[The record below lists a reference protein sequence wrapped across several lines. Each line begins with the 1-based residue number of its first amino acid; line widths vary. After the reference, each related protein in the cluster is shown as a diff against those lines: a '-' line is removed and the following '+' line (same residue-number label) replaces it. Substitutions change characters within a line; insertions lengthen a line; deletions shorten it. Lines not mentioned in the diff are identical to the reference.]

1 MSVPNLLRPLDDH
14 ELSLAHLWAELARID
29 VLVQRAV
36 FRWQLA
42 GQDPSDR
49 FRGLHITDAEA
60 GLLLERPL
68 GASWGETVSLDPDAV
83 RSFAVAYE
91 EASAAVQAVEETAA
105 ARGQILRLHACAAAF
120 DLDSFAVDVLLIC
133 LAPALDLRYERLYG
147 YLQDDVTRKLP
158 RVNLIL
164 DLLTE
169 SDPTKRLRVL
179 ADLTEEGPLF
189 RHSLLTRVEESAQ
202 EEVSLLSQPLR
213 IDDAVVSWLLGKY
226 RPHVDIGLHA
236 SLLTPREN
244 EADLLLAGKQ
254 VELLLR
260 RVDALERPIVVF
272 HGVDRAAQ
280 AATARVLAAH
290 VGRPLLGID
299 LEDVVDAG
307 VHPKRAVRL
316 ALRDARLTGAI
327 AFLHGWDVCLDDAGT
342 LLSGLLSD
350 LCVHPDTVLVA
361 GKRVWQAKG
370 IDRDRVLLW
379 QEFPAPA
386 HSQRRELWNHFVDRL
401 GLEETVDVEPL
412 AGHFDLTT
420 DQIRD
425 AVAAARDA
433 AVQHNVPLAIDD
445 LFAAARLYSSPGLSR
460 LARKIEP
467 RYTWDDIVLPPDQ
480 REMLHELVNTVRG
493 RTRVLGDWGVGQKL
507 VSSEG
512 ITVLFS
518 GPPGTG
524 KTMSAEIIA
533 SELGLDLF
541 KIDLSTVVSKYI
553 GETEKNLEKIFGEAE
568 NSNAILFFDEA
579 DAIFGKR
586 SEVKDAHDR
595 YANVEVSYLLQRM
608 EAYNGVTILATNLR
622 ANLDEAFTRRLQF
635 AIDFPF
641 PDERYRAEIWRALF
655 PEALPRDP
663 DIDFA
668 PLAQRF
674 RLAGGNIRNIIV
686 SAAYLAASNG
696 GLVSMRHLLHGTRRE
711 LQKMGR
717 LVDES
722 DMDLGSY

>member
-1 MSVPNLLRPLDDH
+1 MSAPNLLKPLDDDD
-14 ELSLAHLWAELARID
+14 LSLAHLWAELARID

-36 FRWQLA
+36 VCWQMA
-42 GQDPSDR
+42 GQDPADR

-60 GLLLERPL
+60 RLLLERPL
-68 GASWGETVSLDPDAV
+68 GSSWGETVSLEPDVAQ
-83 RSFAVAYE
+83 SFSVAYE
-91 EASAAVQAVEETAA
+91 EASAAVRAIEAIAA
-105 ARGQILRLHACAAAF
+105 DRGQVLRLQALATAF
-120 DLDSFAVDVLLIC
+120 DLDPFAVDVLLIC

-147 YLQDDVTRKLP
+147 YLQDDVTQKLP

-164 DLLTE
+164 DLLVE
-169 SDPTKRLRVL
+169 SDPTKRLKVL
-179 ADLTEEGPLF
+179 SNLSEEGPLF
-189 RHSLLTRVEESAQ
+189 QHSLLTRVEEPDQ
-202 EEVSLLSQPLR
+202 KEMSLLSQPLH
-213 IDDAVVSWLLGKY
+213 IDNAVASWLLGKY
-226 RPHVDIGLHA
+226 HPHVELEPNA
-236 SLLTPREN
+236 RLLVSEES
-244 EADLLLAGKQ
+244 EADTLLAGGH
-254 VELLLR
+254 VGLFLARFE
-260 RVDALERPIVVF
+260 ALERPILVF
-272 HGVDRAAQ
+272 YGVDRAAQ
-280 AATARVLAAH
+280 AATARVLAARL
-290 VGRPLLGID
+290 GRSLLDVD
-299 LEDVVDAG
+299 LEQVVGTG
-307 VHPKRAVRL
+307 VHPRRAICL
-316 ALRDARLTGAI
+316 SLRDARLTGAI
-327 AFLHGWDVCLDDAGT
+327 AFLHGWDVCLDDTGA
-342 LLSGLLSD
+342 LLPGLLSD
-350 LCVHPDTVLVA
+350 LCMHPDAVLVA
-361 GKRVWQAKG
+361 GKRAWQAKG

-379 QEFPAPA
+379 QGVPSPTYS
-386 HSQRRELWNHFVDRL
+386 HRQELWRYFVSRL
-401 GLEETVDVEPL
+401 GFDEAVDVEPL

-425 AVAAARDA
+425 AVATARDA
-433 AVQHNVPLAIDD
+433 AIQRDGSISVDD
-445 LFAAARLYSSPGLSR
+445 LFTAARLHSSPGLSR

-467 RYTWDDIVLPPDQ
+467 RYTWDDIVLPSDQ
-480 REMLHELVNTVRG
+480 RQMLHELVNTVRG
-493 RTRVLGDWGVGQKL
+493 RTRVLEDWGIGKKL
-507 VSSEG
+507 ASSEG

-553 GETEKNLEKIFGEAE
+553 GETEKNLERIFGEAE

-641 PDERYRAEIWRALF
+641 PDERYRVQIWQALF

-668 PLAQRF
+668 PLARRF

-686 SAAYLAASNG
+686 SAAYLAAANG
-696 GLVSMRHLLHGTRRE
+696 GQVSMRHLLHGTRRE

-717 LVDES
+717 LVNES
-722 DMDLGSY
+722 DMDLGS